1 MKYLLTGASGFLGNY
16 LIRNVDKFNHE
27 YVTLGRSSSND
38 IICDLSHEAPEFKK
52 NSIEVVIH
60 CAGKAHA
67 VPKSQKEKEDFFK
80 VNLEGTINLLAGL
93 DDLDRKPNRFI
104 FISSVA
110 VYGLEK
116 GENIPENHPLLG
128 KTPYAKSKILAE
140 KEVEKWCEKHAVQ
153 YLILRLPLVIGKYP
167 KGNLQSISEAIKK
180 GRYIRIKN
188 NHARKSMVL
197 AEDVAK
203 LIASMPNVSGIFN
216 LTGKENPKFSEIEK
230 EIAKIHLK
238 SIKYS
243 IPQKLAKILAQLG
256 TILETFGISPPINSK
271 RLRKICSTLTF
282 SDRKAREALSWN
294 PKPVLSNLNCIK

>member
-1 MKYLLTGASGFLGNY
+1 MKTLITGATGFLGS
-16 LIRNVDKFNHE
+16 IIVDA
-27 YVTLGRSSSND
+27 LGKEKIISLGKSPQNTICSDLSSSVPNVRENID
-38 IICDLSHEAPEFKK
+38 Q
-52 NSIEVVIH
+52 VIH

-104 FISSVA
+104 FISSVS